1 MQKLS
6 VRQWR
11 VAVTREAHYLLITR
25 ECQVVTRLARARGGK
40 VSRKRRKKNAGKKSI
55 TKGLN
60 LKITKNGSNF

>member
-40 VSRKRRKKNAGKKSI
+40 VSRKRRKKNAGKKKYNER
-55 TKGLN
+55 TKLEN
-60 LKITKNGSNF
+60 N